1 MKYDPALHHRRSI
14 RLRGYDYSQAGAY
27 FITICTH
34 HRRCIFGHIENQE
47 MVLNEYGQVAY
58 REWEKLPARWPQVE
72 LGAFQIMPNHVHG
85 IIIIRDVAFHV
96 GAPLAG
102 AQHPDAP
109 LAGAHPDAPLAGAQP
124 TAPLAGAQHPDAP
137 LAGAQGVEHVAD
149 ADDDARATGVPARG
163 TPTEYVAGAQG
174 AEHVTGAQRPGEH
187 VAGAQRADDPA
198 TGVPVTGTPTD
209 DPVTAARATG
219 VPARGTPT
227 GVAGDDAPPEMR
239 VTQIQ
244 WATKPTA
251 GQIVGAYQS
260 CVSTGCLKIAKS
272 KQPEQMLGKLWQRN
286 FWEHIIRDVRA
297 FDTISHYII
306 MNPAHWETDKLY
318 HVE

>member
-102 AQHPDAP
+102 AQHP
-109 LAGAHPDAPLAGAQP
+109 GASLAGAQ
-124 TAPLAGAQHPDAP
+124 PDAP
-137 LAGAQGVEHVAD
+137 LAGAQGAEHVAG

-163 TPTEYVAGAQG
+163 TPTEHVAGAQG
-174 AEHVTGAQRPGEH
+174 AEHVAGAQHPGEN